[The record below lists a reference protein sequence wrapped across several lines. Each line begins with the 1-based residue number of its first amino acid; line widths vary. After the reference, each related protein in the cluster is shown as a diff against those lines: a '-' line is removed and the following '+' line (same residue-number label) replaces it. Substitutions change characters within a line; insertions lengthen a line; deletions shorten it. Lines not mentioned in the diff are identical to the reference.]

1 MEVTDQ
7 RILQRIQKDFPLA
20 SRPYKVLGEEL
31 GLTEEEVFE
40 RIQALRKAGII
51 RSLGGVIN
59 AGSWGYVST
68 LVALKVPPERLE
80 AVAGIIN
87 SHPGVTHNYLREGDY
102 NLWFTLSCPSAAA
115 LGQDL
120 SALLTR
126 SGVKEHLELPSPRVF
141 KIRAVFNLNSS
152 L

>member
-1 MEVTDQ
+1 MDFTDR

-31 GLTEEEVFE
+31 GLAEEEVFE

-68 LVALKVPPERLE
+68 LVALKVPPERLKE
-80 AVAGIIN
+80 VAGIIN
-87 SHPGVTHNYLREGDY
+87 AHPGVTHNYLREGDY
-102 NLWFTLSCPSAAA
+102 NLWFTLSCPSAAV
-115 LGQDL
+115 LEQDL
-120 SALLTR
+120 TALLNQ
-126 SGVKEHLELPSPRVF
+126 SGVEAYMELPSQRVF
-141 KIRAVFNLNSS
+141 KIKAVFSLDSS
-152 L
+152 V